1 MRYGDLKKQVGEMV
15 ATSLAPLQQRYAEIT
30 ADATYLDSILLEG
43 AERVM
48 PIANST
54 VDLVKSRMGLY
65 TRS

>member
-1 MRYGDLKKQVGEMV
+1 
-15 ATSLAPLQQRYAEIT
+15 LQQRYAEIT
-30 ADATYLDSILLEG
+30 ADATYLDNILREG
-43 AERVM
+43 AERVL